1 MIDLEEYND
10 SMSSKM
16 LVDYA
21 NKWVALTPDRKKVI
35 ASARTVEV
43 LDKKVQKLK
52 NADAIYHRVLPSKGS
67 MAPGW
72 QS

>member
-1 MIDLEEYND
+1 MKYE
-10 SMSSKM
+10 
-16 LVDYA
+16 

-52 NADAIYHRVLPSKGS
+52 NSDAIYHHVLPIKGS
-67 MAPGW
+67 LAPGW
-72 QS
+72 QN